1 MPEMA
6 GDRLAMELL
15 GIRPDLAIILC
26 TGHSDRM
33 DAERAADLGLAGYC
47 LKPLDLET
55 LAKEVRKVLN
65 GDRALHS

>member
-33 DAERAADLGLAGYC
+33 DAERAVDLGLAGFC
-47 LKPLDLET
+47 LKPVDLET
-55 LAKEVRKVLN
+55 LAKGVR
-65 GDRALHS
+65 RALDGGRGSNT